1 MTVTTAKLA
10 EVSIQNPHGFS
21 RLPDSDQPKISCQL
35 ASGIPSTNSCDCKK
49 KIEGANFG
57 DFSHGFESQR
67 IMSDSTLCIFLTS
80 WCLKRPFEKI
90 LVKLDH
96 LNLLPGA
103 DQQKKIFAVF
113 TTLQR
118 PPGRMLSPINP
129 KQQGVENQNTVELR
143 AKTSHEHQ
151 WVNGLIRVVAPDPDD
166 FLLLWCFPLDT

>member
-49 KIEGANFG
+49 RNEGANFG

-103 DQQKKIFAVF
+103 DQKNAVF
-113 TTLQR
+113 TTLET
-118 PPGRMLSPINP
+118 PGRMLSPINP
-129 KQQGVENQNTVELR
+129 KQQGVET
-143 AKTSHEHQ
+143 KTQLNYEQKHPMNI
-151 WVNGLIRVVAPDPDD
+151 NGSKG
-166 FLLLWCFPLDT
+166 